1 MVTCSLWCSLAA
13 RSISMRALGDT
24 RTPSVSTTWPSTF
37 TQPLSIQRSASRR
50 EHRPSSPMR
59 LERRGLSGFSGV
71 VGARVMQE
79 KRAGSLA
86 DPPRYGR
93 VRERTEKI
101 GRLGL
106 PQGVREGFDFANT
119 LTDLDAVV

>member
-1 MVTCSLWCSLAA
+1 
-13 RSISMRALGDT
+13 
-24 RTPSVSTTWPSTF
+24 
-37 TQPLSIQRSASRR
+37 
-50 EHRPSSPMR
+50 
-59 LERRGLSGFSGV
+59 
-71 VGARVMQE
+71 MQE

-106 PQGVREGFDFANT
+106 PQGVREGFDFAKT
-119 LTDLDAVV
+119 LTDLDAVVTEEVEQSWLDATRRH